1 MKFSTANSPTLDS
14 KKPTATARWSAK
26 ALSKRGRLAQ
36 AAAPSSRSSESGV
49 TLLEC
54 LIGVA
59 VIAITATLILPPLF
73 IASASRVQNRR
84 AEQAFQ
90 IAQDEIDRIQTLVA
104 SGQHTATNLPASAG
118 AFTNGAT
125 VGPPTG
131 VAGVRK
137 CVDTG
142 LANQYTGSGVG
153 ALQAIPIDIDGIT
166 VNGDPCAPEFY
177 MQVFRSVSPNDTAP
191 GGNRQNSF
199 ILGVRVYSVIARPNF
214 GSMATPVQ
222 PAALNITSGTG
233 SQRVRPLVALY
244 PRMTWSDQGT
254 TLCQLHQQG
263 GTPCP

>member
-1 MKFSTANSPTLDS
+1 MKSLNVNPPALDS
-14 KKPTATARWSAK
+14 KTPTTQVRFSAEP
-26 ALSKRGRLAQ
+26 LGWQGRILQ
-36 AAAPSSRSSESGV
+36 ASGRSVRSSESGV

-104 SGQHTATNLPASAG
+104 SGQHNDTNLPASAG
-118 AFTNGAT
+118 AFTNGAS
-125 VGPPTG
+125 VGPPTE

-137 CVDTG
+137 CVNSTTT
-142 LANQYTGSGVG
+142 YTGSGVG
-153 ALQAIPIDIDGIT
+153 AFQAIPVDIDGLT
-166 VNGDPCAPEFY
+166 VAGNNCTPEFY

-191 GGNRQNSF
+191 GGTRQNSF
-199 ILGVRVYSVIARPNF
+199 ILGVRVYSSLAQPSF
-214 GSMATPVQ
+214 GSMTAPVQ

-244 PRMTWSDQGT
+244 PRLTWSDQGT

-263 GTPCP
+263 GVPCP

>member
-1 MKFSTANSPTLDS
+1 MKFSTANSPTLDAERTNAAS
-14 KKPTATARWSAK
+14 RVSAK
-26 ALSKRGRLAQ
+26 ALSQCVRRL
-36 AAAPSSRSSESGV
+36 RSLSGSNRSFEAGV

-54 LIGVA
+54 LVG
-59 VIAITATLILPPLF
+59 IAIIAVTATLILPPLF
-73 IASASRVQNRR
+73 IASASRAQNRR

-90 IAQDEIDRIQTLVA
+90 IAQDEIDRIQALVA
-104 SGQHTATNLPASAG
+104 SGRHDATNLPASAG
-118 AFTNGAT
+118 AFTNGAN

-137 CVDTG
+137 CVNTG
-142 LANQYTGSGVG
+142 LANQYTGTGVG

-166 VNGDPCAPEFY
+166 LNGDPCAPEFY

-191 GGNRQNSF
+191 GGTRQNSF
-199 ILGVRVYSVIARPNF
+199 ILGVRVYSAIAQPNF
-214 GSMATPVQ
+214 GSMTTPVQ

>member
-1 MKFSTANSPTLDS
+1 M
-14 KKPTATARWSAK
+14 
-26 ALSKRGRLAQ
+26 
-36 AAAPSSRSSESGV
+36 

-54 LIGVA
+54 LVGIA
-59 VIAITATLILPPLF
+59 VIAVTATLILPPLF

-104 SGQHTATNLPASAG
+104 SGQHGAANLPASAG
-118 AFTNGAT
+118 AFTNGAN
-125 VGPPTG
+125 VGPPTA

-137 CVDTG
+137 CVNST
-142 LANQYTGSGVG
+142 LTTYTGSGVG
-153 ALQAIPIDIDGIT
+153 ALQAIPVDIDGLT
-166 VNGDPCAPEFY
+166 VGGNNCAPEFY

-191 GGNRQNSF
+191 GGTRQNSF
-199 ILGVRVYSVIARPNF
+199 ILGVRVYSVLAQDNF
-214 GSMATPVQ
+214 GSMTAPVQ

-244 PRMTWSDQGT
+244 PRLTWSDQGT

-263 GTPCP
+263 GVPCP